1 MACAPCL
8 VAVAGTDGLGQT
20 AGECPVILALA
31 LGALLGGVAATL
43 VCETRASRR
52 ISKASVEAFAT
63 GWLRGEALPK
73 RRRR

>member
-1 MACAPCL
+1 
-8 VAVAGTDGLGQT
+8 
-20 AGECPVILALA
+20 LALA

-63 GWLRGEALPK
+63 GWLRGEALPRK
-73 RRRR
+73 RRR